1 MPVDLHIQEHKCSLS
16 GELTAGS
23 AALLHDRSQCRLHRQ
38 NQCADAYNIQELH
51 MIRKLTLTLALA
63 ATFAIG
69 VAGLS
74 STPAAAQG
82 WGWHHHR
89 HFFPGFGVR
98 FYGGPAYVHGGPT
111 YAYAS
116 CWRPRWVGT
125 RWGTVRKIWVNVC
138 R

>member
-1 MPVDLHIQEHKCSLS
+1 MLAKRRAHGRFS
-16 GELTAGS
+16 GAPARSVPMQAAS
-23 AALLHDRSQCRLHRQ
+23 A

-74 STPAAAQG
+74 STPATAQG

-89 HFFPGFGVR
+89 HFFPGFGAR
-98 FYGGPAYVHGGPT
+98 FYGGPAYVYGGPT

>member
-1 MPVDLHIQEHKCSLS
+1 MRRC
-16 GELTAGS
+16 
-23 AALLHDRSQCRLHRQ
+23 
-38 NQCADAYNIQELH
+38 NNIQELH
-51 MIRKLTLTLALA
+51 MIRKFTLTLALA

-74 STPAAAQG
+74 STPAAAEG
-82 WGWHHHR
+82 WGWHHQHR

-98 FYGGPAYVHGGPT
+98 FYGGPT
-111 YAYAS
+111 YAYGGPSYAYAG

-125 RWGTVRKIWVNVC
+125 RWGTMRKIWVNVC